1 VAECIFCMIAAGQV
15 PAKIVY
21 ETPTVVAFDDLSPQA
36 PVHTLIIPRS
46 HYTDLGDGV
55 PDQVRAALLAAV
67 PEVARSRAWPKA
79 GTDWSSTTVQT
90 RCSPSSICTCMS
102 WAGKPCRTAWCT
114 SPMRSRGHHAACRYR
129 HR

>member
-1 VAECIFCMIAAGQV
+1 MSECIFCMIAAGQV

-21 ETPTVVAFDDLSPQA
+21 ETPAVVAFDDLSPQA

-67 PEVARSRAWPKA
+67 PEVARIKGVAESGYRLIINNGADAMQSVQHLHLHVLGGRA
-79 GTDWSSTTVQT
+79 
-90 RCSPSSICTCMS
+90 MS
-102 WAGKPCRTAWCT
+102 HGMVHFADEE
-114 SPMRSRGHHAACRYR
+114 
-129 HR
+129 